1 MPCIMIIFEIN
12 KDVGVNIYLSFD
24 DLVRQTKYR
33 TQSIL
38 CNTKYKTHLVER
50 LKVKN
55 THTDGTGDVMLRF
68 QIIIL
73 LSKMSKRIKIVT
85 STEKLRLSFL
95 RCCLLPD
102 YHPE

>member
-38 CNTKYKTHLVER
+38 CNTKYKTHYVER

-68 QIIIL
+68 QIVHTAKL
-73 LSKMSKRIKIVT
+73 CLSADATLYER
-85 STEKLRLSFL
+85 
-95 RCCLLPD
+95 
-102 YHPE
+102 